1 LIFFFFRKHIF
12 GTILIEINFSLSIQS
27 NENISK
33 KFREKIEIISKVHV
47 DGEGKEEKN
56 EYGQMGLWSNLELR

>member
-33 KFREKIEIISKVHV
+33 EVS
-47 DGEGKEEKN
+47 EKN
-56 EYGQMGLWSNLELR
+56 LNDKLHPEAGNDG